1 MAGLSKL
8 LIGGILGNAFSGG
21 GLLGNQRPDDQST
34 QMANNSNQGFGG
46 VVSNFSNQLFDGMSR
61 EQVARLGLGF
71 NSMRLDPDESLAA
84 SFRETVKQQGTVQQR
99 NETVKYL
106 RKMGHNNQA
115 DLVEKGIMSIKDA
128 SALLSK
134 DATAKGDV
142 KGYISWLSAEAQKE
156 GRAHF
161 GDYAEML
168 TFNPTEDMMKEVTKM
183 VANDLGYGDE
193 NLKINFSTPKVDQT
207 DGREYVVKTDP
218 NKAPADQVSIVYTG
232 NVLPTE
238 EELRKTEA
246 QAKFLEADKSRV
258 QEVARDAFQQGQA
271 LEADVYNYKI
281 ALDQLVYTD
290 ENGVRKLREEDRAQT
305 GWLVTNFL
313 PAMNEQTALL
323 RRVANVMG
331 ISVINMATFGALS
344 EREMAMAMATN
355 LDLML
360 PEQEL
365 VDYIDEMIIAKQKLA
380 RVMYDRVDEIQFDPN
395 MTYTDWMKKT
405 TERAKEHDDHRYH
418 NLSKSQQKDLEEII
432 GEGNYADG
440 FTGRMLWNTFNLD
453 QRKGF
458 M

>member
-1 MAGLSKL
+1 
-8 LIGGILGNAFSGG
+8 
-21 GLLGNQRPDDQST
+21 
-34 QMANNSNQGFGG
+34 
-46 VVSNFSNQLFDGMSR
+46 
-61 EQVARLGLGF
+61 
-71 NSMRLDPDESLAA
+71 
-84 SFRETVKQQGTVQQR
+84 
-99 NETVKYL
+99 
-106 RKMGHNNQA
+106 
-115 DLVEKGIMSIKDA
+115 MSIKDA

-142 KGYISWLSAEAQKE
+142 KGYISWLTAEAQKE

-418 NLSKSQQKDLEEII
+418 NLSKSQQQDLEEII
-432 GEGNYADG
+432 AEGNYADG